1 MTNLPILIPDQD
13 FVLDAAVD
21 KVAPDFSVISE
32 QAVLELE
39 MIRPSLTE
47 AGQVSIRSTSIQQP
61 EPEISLEKPEPTP
74 TDRLI
79 ADGAIRAIDEVIKP
93 VQNFITN
100 IVNST
105 SNFFKSGNDTVT
117 ASEQIISN
125 GFTEILSTTEK
136 AYTDSLETNL
146 RQTASLVENTT
157 STVKEITE
165 KTVLERERS
174 RETLNQST
182 ALVKSAELN
191 TTEILNKE
199 AANSS
204 NEEGSANGLLSESEA
219 SILNIFKERDSE
231 LAALANKNSSTS
243 ETTSSN
249 VSVKSNKLIDKS
261 EIKNIMTPDKT
272 LEKSVTML
280 SQALPEAVNNLSTSV
295 TSINPSTV
303 NSSSNFTEGARID
316 QSSSMTINQG
326 QSQLGQNTMPEN
338 SAPGQDQQNQTND
351 YYLQAIYAALMSGK
365 IKVKLETY

>member
-21 KVAPDFSVISE
+21 RVASDFPVISE

-39 MIRPSLTE
+39 MNKPSLTE
-47 AGQVSIRSTSIQQP
+47 VGRVSIHSTLIQQP
-61 EPEISLEKPEPTP
+61 EPESNLEKPEPTP

-79 ADGAIRAIDEVIKP
+79 TDGAIRVIDEIIKP
-93 VQNFITN
+93 VQSFITN

-105 SNFFKSGNDTVT
+105 SNFFKLGNDTVT

-125 GFTEILSTTEK
+125 GFTEILSNTEK
-136 AYTDSLETNL
+136 VYTDSRETSL
-146 RQTASLVENTT
+146 RQTAGLVENMT
-157 STVKEITE
+157 SAVKEITE

-174 RETLNQST
+174 RETLNHLT

-204 NEEGSANGLLSESEA
+204 NEESSANFILLESD
-219 SILNIFKERDSE
+219 SPILNIFKERDSE
-231 LAALANKNSSTS
+231 LAAPANINSSTS
-243 ETTSSN
+243 KTASSN
-249 VSVKSNKLIDKS
+249 ISVKSNKLIDKY

-280 SQALPEAVNNLSTSV
+280 SQALPEAVNNLSASV
-295 TSINPSTV
+295 TSINPNTV
-303 NSSSNFTEGARID
+303 NSSTSFTEGARID
-316 QSSSMTINQG
+316 QSRSMTINQV
-326 QSQLGQNTMPEN
+326 QSQLGHNTMPEN
-338 SAPGQDQQNQTND
+338 STPNQDPQNQMTD